1 MVTIK
6 TKEEIAIL
14 REGGKRLAFILSE
27 LKKAVKPGVSTDT
40 LNTLAEKLARE
51 KGDVPSLLGYRP
63 KGAKRPYPASVC
75 ISLNN
80 EVVHGIPNENPKIL
94 KDGDLIS
101 FDMCLTHKG
110 LITDSA
116 ITVPVG
122 DVDAV
127 AKKLIAVTEESL
139 YAGIKS
145 AKGNKHIGDIGFA
158 VERVAKANNFSVV
171 EDLCGHGVGYKV
183 HEDPYVP
190 NYGDRGVGEK
200 LKSGMVLAIEP
211 MLTEGGKNV
220 FLDSDGYT
228 YKTVDGS
235 QSAHFEHTVVITN
248 GEPEILTKI

>member
-101 FDMCLTHKG
+101 FDMCLTHRG
-110 LITDSA
+110 LD
-116 ITVPVG
+116 
-122 DVDAV
+122 
-127 AKKLIAVTEESL
+127 
-139 YAGIKS
+139 
-145 AKGNKHIGDIGFA
+145 H
-158 VERVAKANNFSVV
+158 
-171 EDLCGHGVGYKV
+171 
-183 HEDPYVP
+183 
-190 NYGDRGVGEK
+190 
-200 LKSGMVLAIEP
+200 
-211 MLTEGGKNV
+211 
-220 FLDSDGYT
+220 
-228 YKTVDGS
+228 
-235 QSAHFEHTVVITN
+235 
-248 GEPEILTKI
+248 